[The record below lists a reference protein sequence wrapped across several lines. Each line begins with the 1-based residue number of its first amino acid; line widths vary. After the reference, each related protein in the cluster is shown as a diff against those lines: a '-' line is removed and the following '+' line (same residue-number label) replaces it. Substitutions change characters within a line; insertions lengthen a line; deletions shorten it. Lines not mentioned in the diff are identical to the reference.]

1 MCPSGKTLRGITAA
15 LLAGAAAF
23 LADAWTKAVFFDA
36 VTQEGQAFSLFGGL
50 VRSTLHHNYGISF
63 NLPVPTWA
71 TLVIT
76 GLALGWALAM
86 LMERSRRGQILA
98 CLILGIFIGG
108 VAGNVSDRIALGFVR
123 DWLLLFG
130 RSAINVADLFIAGSL
145 LLWACHAT
153 RLTRRASSPDSE
165 ANVA

>member
-1 MCPSGKTLRGITAA
+1 MTAA
-15 LLAGAAAF
+15 LLAGAASF
-23 LADAWTKAVFFDA
+23 LADAWSKAVFFDA
-36 VTQEGQAFSLFGGL
+36 ATQEGQAFSFFDGL

-63 NLPVPTWA
+63 NIPVPTWA

-98 CLILGIFIGG
+98 CVILGIFIGG
-108 VAGNVSDRIALGFVR
+108 VVGNVSDRITLGFVR

-130 RSAINVADLFIAGSL
+130 RSAINLADLCIAGSL
-145 LLWACHAT
+145 LAWLLFSSKKEQ
-153 RLTRRASSPDSE
+153 LTDPTI
-165 ANVA
+165 

>member
-1 MCPSGKTLRGITAA
+1 MSGKVFRGISAA

-36 VTQEGQAFSLFGGL
+36 VAQEGQAFSFFNGF

-76 GLALGWALAM
+76 GLALGWAFAV

-98 CLILGIFIGG
+98 CMILGIFIGG

-130 RSAINVADLFIAGSL
+130 RSAINLADLSIAGSL
-145 LLWACHAT
+145 LAWLIFSSHKE
-153 RLTRRASSPDSE
+153 RLTDPSL
-165 ANVA
+165 

>member
-1 MCPSGKTLRGITAA
+1 MSGKVLRGITAA

-23 LADAWTKAVFFDA
+23 LADAWTKAVFFDV
-36 VTQEGQAFSLFGGL
+36 VTQEGQAFSFFDGL

-76 GLALGWALAM
+76 GLALGWAFAV

-98 CLILGIFIGG
+98 CMILGIFIGG

-130 RSAINVADLFIAGSL
+130 RSAINLADLSIAGSL
-145 LLWACHAT
+145 LAWLIFSSRKE
-153 RLTRRASSPDSE
+153 RLTEPTL
-165 ANVA
+165 